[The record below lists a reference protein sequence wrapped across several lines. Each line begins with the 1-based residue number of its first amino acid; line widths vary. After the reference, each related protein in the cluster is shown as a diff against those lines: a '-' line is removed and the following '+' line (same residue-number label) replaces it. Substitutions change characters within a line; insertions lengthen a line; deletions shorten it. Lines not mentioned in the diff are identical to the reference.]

1 MCGNLSLINHSNL
14 KHSFLIRDTA
24 NILKICRIKRIT
36 FLSTPSPTT
45 ITSDLE
51 KFFTIFFQLI
61 QLVVYLFLKE
71 KFSAIKANKLSQNS
85 YWRNENDL
93 FIKKHNFS
101 SPNLNRF
108 FWSPAWSCGRMIK
121 RDRSGMGSNH
131 SINQSIK
138 KCFISSIL
146 KSKKTF
152 IMNNERMVLI

>member
-1 MCGNLSLINHSNL
+1 MIYFPIIKLT

-24 NILKICRIKRIT
+24 NILKISRIKKNH
-36 FLSTPSPTT
+36 FSFNSVPYNHQFWSW
-45 ITSDLE
+45 
-51 KFFTIFFQLI
+51 KVFHNFFQLI

-121 RDRSGMGSNH
+121 KERSGMGSNQ